1 MKTLKIQ
8 SELALQIVSGEFYS
22 KDTNEQ
28 MNIMKETALFNS
40 YSLEW
45 LANNS
50 DEFLVMFINSTNR
63 FVRESIEKMKDLKPA
78 K

>member
-1 MKTLKIQ
+1 MENLKLQ
-8 SELALQIVSGEFYS
+8 SELALQIVSGDFYS

-28 MNIMKETALFNS
+28 MNIMKETALFNG

-50 DEFLVMFINSTNR
+50 DEFLVMFINATNR
-63 FVRESIEKMKDLKPA
+63 FVREAIEKMKVLKPA

>member
-1 MKTLKIQ
+1 MTTLKLQ

-28 MNIMKETALFNS
+28 MNIMKETALFNG

-50 DEFLVMFINSTNR
+50 DDFLVMFINATNR
-63 FVRESIEKMKDLKPA
+63 FVRESIEKMKVLKPA

>member
-1 MKTLKIQ
+1 MKTLKLQ
-8 SELALQIVSGEFYS
+8 SELALQIVSGDFYS

-28 MNIMKETALFNS
+28 MYIMKETALFNG

-50 DEFLVMFINSTNR
+50 DDFLVMFINATNR
-63 FVRESIEKMKDLKPA
+63 FVRESIEKMKVLKPA

>member
-1 MKTLKIQ
+1 METLKIQ

-28 MNIMKETALFNS
+28 MNIMKETALFNG

-50 DEFLVMFINSTNR
+50 DEFLVMFINATNR
-63 FVRESIEKMKDLKPA
+63 FVRESIEKMKVLKPA

>member
-1 MKTLKIQ
+1 MKTLKLQ

-22 KDTNEQ
+22 KDTNDQ
-28 MNIMKETALFNS
+28 MNVMKETALFNG

-45 LANNS
+45 LSINS
-50 DEFLVMFINSTNR
+50 DEFLVMFINATNR
-63 FVRESIEKMKDLKPA
+63 FVRESIEKMKVLKPA

>member
-1 MKTLKIQ
+1 METLKLQ

-22 KDTNEQ
+22 KDANEQ
-28 MNIMKETALFNS
+28 MNIMKQTALFNG

-45 LANNS
+45 LASNS
-50 DEFLVMFINSTNR
+50 DDFLVMFINATNR
-63 FVRESIEKMKDLKPA
+63 FVREAIEKMKVLKPA

>member
-1 MKTLKIQ
+1 METLKLQ
-8 SELALQIVSGEFYS
+8 SELALQIVSGDFYS

-28 MNIMKETALFNS
+28 MDIMKETALFNG

-50 DEFLVMFINSTNR
+50 DEFLVMFINTTNR
-63 FVRESIEKMKDLKPA
+63 FVREAIEKMKVLKPA